1 MDGQPRPLHRSPPM
15 RMSIFCQGTYY
26 PAATAAT
33 SGASFTLGA
42 HESGMHDAREHVPK
56 LRGNF
61 ARDFLRLIVSTEQTT
76 KYSARA
82 RRSSAGRCLYL
93 HLIIILER
101 AMSSS
106 SGCRQLHRGL
116 GRISCDES
124 FVNFSTPQ
132 GVLVLALVSDTVNSG
147 DGDRKLLL
155 NLASHA
161 EVLLATAK
169 RDAEL

>member
-15 RMSIFCQGTYY
+15 RMSIFCQWTYY

-76 KYSARA
+76 SSGARA
-82 RRSSAGRCLYL
+82 RRSSARRCLYL
-93 HLIIILER
+93 RLIIIFELLLRVAHR
-101 AMSSS
+101 AAISSIVDF
-106 SGCRQLHRGL
+106 GEFHGGKAVTGEGL
-116 GRISCDES
+116 G
-124 FVNFSTPQ
+124 Q
-132 GVLVLALVSDTVNSG
+132 GTRRG
-147 DGDRKLLL
+147 
-155 NLASHA
+155 ASRRLRA
-161 EVLLATAK
+161 G
-169 RDAEL
+169 

>member
-15 RMSIFCQGTYY
+15 RMSISCQWTYY

-76 KYSARA
+76 KYGARA

-93 HLIIILER
+93 HLIIIFER
-101 AMSSS
+101 PMSSS
-106 SGCRQLHRGL
+106 SGCQQLHRGL
-116 GRISCDES
+116 RRISCDES
-124 FVNFSTPQ
+124 FVTCQCDEP
-132 GVLVLALVSDTVNSG
+132 VSYLYTT
-147 DGDRKLLL
+147 
-155 NLASHA
+155 A
-161 EVLLATAK
+161 E
-169 RDAEL
+169 E